1 MTHRITRLRT
11 VAGAFVAALIVG
23 AGAGA
28 PAADAYTVQ
37 SITPWMQNSYP
48 VAWSANPDRI
58 YYNSAGSNGLWNGY
72 SANPDGSGVQCLTCS
87 VPSFPTAGTATNRGI
102 SDVSPNG
109 QYMLVTVERQH
120 AGVGMMNT
128 QPGKGAAN
136 DVYLYT
142 TDGQHAWPLTNI
154 YQPGSIVL
162 GSIWPRFDRTG
173 NELVWDSMTSLAGG
187 NTAAAW
193 PLGVWKMQV
202 ANIVWSGGVPS
213 LANVR
218 TLNPTPGS
226 FYEPYG
232 FTPDDQHVLFA
243 TSNAGSWLYD
253 TIDTIGLDGSGQ
265 TQLSPSAPSGV
276 GNYSE
281 FAFYTPNNDA
291 IIWGRSYQTPT
302 GMDYWI
308 MDPNG
313 ANPQRLTYFN
323 QSWSTEYLGYTEVGA
338 LAFNPLNPNQF
349 VAAASADVNTQHV
362 NADMITLNSSPTAG
376 MMAEQFYADPN
387 LGQLVS
393 TSTYDLADGYQQAGS
408 PAPGVPATNYSIRFS
423 GAVTAPRGGIYSFC
437 LAVEFNAQLYV
448 NGSELVNAKWDYGKR
463 VCGAISLTA
472 GQTVP
477 VVVDYEH
484 GTNMATAQLSWIP
497 PGATAA
503 DVIPSNVIAPMTSGA
518 AATAGQTAASS
529 GGSSGQSPSA
539 AGTGIATGAGTGTGT
554 GTGTGAAGAST
565 TTARTTRAERRR
577 RRLAKARHRKRERAR
592 AARAAHAPHA
602 GQRPRGS
609 KRA

>member
-1 MTHRITRLRT
+1 MNHRITRLRT
-11 VAGAFVAALIVG
+11 VAGAILAAMIAGVGVG
-23 AGAGA
+23 AGA
-28 PAADAYTVQ
+28 PPADAYTVQ
-37 SITPWMQNSYP
+37 SITPWMQNAYP
-48 VAWSANPDRI
+48 VAWSASPDRI

-87 VPSFPTAGTATNRGI
+87 LPNFPTVGTATNRGI

-109 QYMLVTVERQH
+109 QYMLVTVERPH
-120 AGVGMMNT
+120 VGVGLMNT

-154 YQPGSIVL
+154 YQPGSIAL

-213 LANVR
+213 LANVK
-218 TLNPTPGS
+218 TIDPTPGS

-232 FTPDDQHVLFA
+232 FTPDDQHILFA
-243 TSNAGSWLYD
+243 DSNGGSWLYD
-253 TIDTIGLDGSGQ
+253 TIDTIGLDGSGLE
-265 TQLSPSAPSGV
+265 QLSPSAPSGV

-281 FAFYTPNNDA
+281 FAFYTPSNDA

-308 MDPNG
+308 MNPDG
-313 ANPQRLTYFN
+313 SNPQRLTYFN
-323 QSWSTEYLGYTEVGA
+323 ESWSTEYLGYTEVGA
-338 LAFNPLNPNQF
+338 LAFNPDNPDQF
-349 VAAASADVNTQHV
+349 VAAASADINTQHV
-362 NADMITLNSSPTAG
+362 NADMITLNPSPSAG
-376 MMAEQFYADPN
+376 MMTEQLYSDENF
-387 LGQLVS
+387 GHLVS
-393 TSTYDLADGYQQAGS
+393 TSSYDLADGYEQAGS
-408 PAPGVPATNYSIRFS
+408 PAPGVPASDYSIRFS
-423 GAVTAPRGGIYSFC
+423 GSVTAPTTGSYAFC

-463 VCGAISLTA
+463 VCGSVTLSA

-477 VVVDYEH
+477 VVVNYEH
-484 GTNMATAQLSWIP
+484 GANMAEAQLSWTP
-497 PGATAA
+497 PGAAGAT
-503 DVIPSNVIAPMTSGA
+503 VIPSSLMAPMTSGSTA
-518 AATAGQTAASS
+518 TTGQTAGQTTGGGA
-529 GGSSGQSPSA
+529 GGSSGQSSS
-539 AGTGIATGAGTGTGT
+539 GAGA
-554 GTGTGAAGAST
+554 GAATAGKAET
-565 TTARTTRAERRR
+565 TTSTARERRLRRRAKARR
-577 RRLAKARHRKRERAR
+577 RRLR
-592 AARAAHAPHA
+592 AARAA
-602 GQRPRGS
+602 QRGRRS